1 MKKIFLVFTAA
12 LLISGTAFAGKSSFE
27 VGVTYGNISTINK
40 NNSQNHTD
48 IGGLGVMIGYYEPI
62 VSFLGAQANAF
73 LISPDDNISST
84 FNGTT
89 TKITNTSYSS
99 LTVPFAFSAEL
110 MLALKIPVSIFD
122 ISAGA
127 GIGYTLYD
135 TKTTFYN
142 STTEVYTHQ
151 FSVPVFAALGVRLGS
166 FGIKAGCDFQFVF
179 SQYNSTNNKTEKFE
193 NNDLNFINVFPYIS
207 AMFNF

>member
-12 LLISGTAFAGKSSFE
+12 LLVAGSAFAKGTFE
-27 VGVTYGNISTINK
+27 AGVTYGNINTTSKT
-40 NNSQNHTD
+40 NSQNHAD
-48 IGGLGVMIGYYEPI
+48 VGGFGFMVGYYEPI
-62 VSFLGAQANAF
+62 VSFVGVQTNAF
-73 LISPDDNISST
+73 LIFPGDNISNT
-84 FNGTT
+84 VNGTT
-89 TKITNTSYSS
+89 TKITNSNAYTR
-99 LTVPFAFSAEL
+99 TVPFAFSAEL

-135 TKTTFYN
+135 QKISIFG
-142 STTEVYTHQ
+142 STNEAYRHQ

-179 SQYNSTNNKTEKFE
+179 SQYNSANSKTEKFE
-193 NNDLNFINVFPYIS
+193 NTDLNFVNIFPYIS

>member
-12 LLISGTAFAGKSSFE
+12 LLISGTAFAGESSFE
-27 VGVTYGNISTINK
+27 AGVTYGNISSIDK
-40 NNSQNHTD
+40 NNSQNHVD
-48 IGGLGVMIGYYEPI
+48 IGGFGFMIGYYEPI
-62 VSFLGAQANAF
+62 VSILGVQTNAF
-73 LISPDDNISST
+73 LIFPDDNISNT
-84 FNGTT
+84 VNGTT
-89 TKITNTSYSS
+89 TKITNTSYAFS
-99 LTVPFAFSAEL
+99 TVPFAFSAEL

-142 STTEVYTHQ
+142 STTEEYTHQ
-151 FSVPVFAALGVRLGS
+151 FSVPVFAALGIRLGS

-179 SQYNSTNNKTEKFE
+179 SQYNSTNNKTEKIE
-193 NNDLNFINVFPYIS
+193 NTYRNFINIFPYIS

>member
-12 LLISGTAFAGKSSFE
+12 LLISGTAFAGNSGFE
-27 VGVTYGNISTINK
+27 AGVTYGNISAINK
-40 NNSQNHTD
+40 NNSQNHAD
-48 IGGLGVMIGYYEPI
+48 IGGFGFMIGYYEPI
-62 VSFLGAQANAF
+62 FSFVGVQTNAF
-73 LISPDDNISST
+73 LIFPDDNIST
-84 FNGTT
+84 TVNGTT
-89 TKITNTSYSS
+89 TKNTNTSYYS

-135 TKTTFYN
+135 TKATRYN
-142 STTEVYTHQ
+142 STTEVYRHQ

-193 NNDLNFINVFPYIS
+193 NNDFNFINVFPYIS